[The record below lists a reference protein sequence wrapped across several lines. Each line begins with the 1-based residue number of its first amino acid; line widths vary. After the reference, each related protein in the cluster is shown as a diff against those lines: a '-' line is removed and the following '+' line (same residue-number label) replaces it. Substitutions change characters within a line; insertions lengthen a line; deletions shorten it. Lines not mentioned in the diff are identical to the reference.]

1 MVLEFL
7 LQPPVSALFVLLISI
22 AMSTMT
28 AFVTSRVTDQS
39 KLRRYRQEIAEW
51 RGMMAEAKKTG
62 DEKLALEVRR
72 RSKIVQS
79 MQKQVATQGMKPTLI
94 FFVPF
99 IAIWAVLSGLFGT
112 AIVAYVPFNLRAIP
126 IVGLMVSPGYLGINL
141 FGWYLFC
148 NFSFGMMINRLFGVN
163 VGLSPTGGVGT
174 SLR

>member
-1 MVLEFL
+1 MVLEFIF
-7 LQPPVSALFVLLISI
+7 QPPVSALFVLLVSM

-28 AFVTSRVTDQS
+28 ALVTSRITDQS

-72 RSKIVQS
+72 RSKIVQN

-99 IAIWAVLSGLFGT
+99 IVIWAILSGLFGP
-112 AIVAYVPFNLRAIP
+112 AIVAYVPYNLRIIP
-126 IVGLMVSPGYLGINL
+126 IVGPLVSPGGLGISL

-148 NFSFGMMINRLFGVN
+148 NFSFGMMINRIFGVN
-163 VGLSPTGGVGT
+163 VGLSPTGGAGT
-174 SLR
+174 GLR